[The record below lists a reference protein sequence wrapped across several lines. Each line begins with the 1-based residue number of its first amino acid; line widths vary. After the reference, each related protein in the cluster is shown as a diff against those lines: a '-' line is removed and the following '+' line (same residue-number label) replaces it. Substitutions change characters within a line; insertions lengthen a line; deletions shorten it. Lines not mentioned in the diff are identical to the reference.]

1 MTGSTFLSRPG
12 RVHAAFIPA
21 EPPRSSRLALWHR
34 DPEVVDALE
43 SLGARGSID
52 VVIPGDVG
60 VERVEVDAVFLPMA
74 AAIDWLMGSS
84 NEMASTHALARVVR
98 SALGLVARGL
108 LQPSVS
114 DDGTDRWVVSPL
126 TSDDLIVR
134 SLLVTHLP
142 PSAHCIATG
151 VGAERMQAAAEV
163 VHGLIAAV
171 VDSMPRTPGAAV
183 AVDQVAW
190 ATGAAVDVSRLRSRL
205 AGTEVHERVTVGLR
219 VIPPLDEGLAFTCEV
234 QVRSTSDPAVISSA
248 AQLWAGEVDW
258 VDRSAELEVLRTL
271 RRGAERWKPL
281 ERLLELPEPVGMELD
296 DSEAME
302 LLANAASGLTM
313 AGLEILVP
321 AALTRS
327 LRAHAT
333 VDSSW
338 QRDGVGGL
346 DLSAVVDLTWRAT
359 VDGEPVS
366 EEELQRL
373 ADAQRPVVKLRGEW
387 VVVDAA
393 VISRIGRRDTLR
405 ASDALAAALGGFVS
419 FDGQFVEVDVA
430 GPIADLAERVRSA
443 GALHD
448 AVDPFG
454 LNATLRPY
462 QRRGVAWID
471 EMARLR
477 LGGVLADDMGLG
489 KTIQVIATLLRRL
502 DDPDVTAIG
511 PTLVVCPAS
520 VVANWQREITR
531 FAPSLRCV
539 AYVGLERSLPT
550 LGADDVVVTTYGLAR
565 RDIDELVEIDW
576 QLVVADE
583 AQHIKNPTSATARA
597 MRRFTSGSRLAMT
610 GTPVENRLADLWA
623 LLDWTTPGLLGSL
636 ETFRRRIAIPIERDR
651 DPLATERFARL
662 IAPFVLRRR
671 KDDPDIVPE
680 LPPKTETVHPV
691 VLSAEQAGLYR
702 AVSQELMVEIEAA
715 SGLARRGLV
724 FKLLTALKQI
734 CNHPAQY
741 LKQEGPLEHRSGK
754 LEAFDELVD
763 AICDA
768 GDSVLVFTQYVVMGN
783 LLSNRLRGRGIDAR
797 FLDGS
802 TPLDR
807 RADLVDRFQEREFQ
821 VFIISLKAG
830 GTGLNLTAATH
841 VIHYDRWWN
850 PAVENQAS
858 DRAWRIGQDRP
869 VQIHQL
875 ICEGTLEER
884 IAELLDEKRALADAV
899 VGAGEAWLA
908 ELTNDDLAELVELGV
923 QA

>member
-1 MTGSTFLSRPG
+1 MKNGDMDTHSASTAST
-12 RVHAAFIPA
+12 ASAPA
-21 EPPRSSRLALWHR
+21 GGNA
-34 DPEVVDALE
+34 
-43 SLGARGSID
+43 GID
-52 VVIPGDVG
+52 V
-60 VERVEVDAVFLPMA
+60 
-74 AAIDWLMGSS
+74 
-84 NEMASTHALARVVR
+84 
-98 SALGLVARGL
+98 
-108 LQPSVS
+108 Q
-114 DDGTDRWVVSPL
+114 
-126 TSDDLIVR
+126 
-134 SLLVTHLP
+134 
-142 PSAHCIATG
+142 
-151 VGAERMQAAAEV
+151 
-163 VHGLIAAV
+163 
-171 VDSMPRTPGAAV
+171 
-183 AVDQVAW
+183 
-190 ATGAAVDVSRLRSRL
+190 
-205 AGTEVHERVTVGLR
+205 
-219 VIPPLDEGLAFTCEV
+219 
-234 QVRSTSDPAVISSA
+234 
-248 AQLWAGEVDW
+248 
-258 VDRSAELEVLRTL
+258 
-271 RRGAERWKPL
+271 
-281 ERLLELPEPVGMELD
+281 
-296 DSEAME
+296 
-302 LLANAASGLTM
+302 
-313 AGLEILVP
+313 
-321 AALTRS
+321 
-327 LRAHAT
+327 
-333 VDSSW
+333 
-338 QRDGVGGL
+338 
-346 DLSAVVDLTWRAT
+346 
-359 VDGEPVS
+359 
-366 EEELQRL
+366 
-373 ADAQRPVVKLRGEW
+373 
-387 VVVDAA
+387 
-393 VISRIGRRDTLR
+393 
-405 ASDALAAALGGFVS
+405 ALAAALGGFVS
-419 FDGQFVEVDVA
+419 FDGQFVEVAVA